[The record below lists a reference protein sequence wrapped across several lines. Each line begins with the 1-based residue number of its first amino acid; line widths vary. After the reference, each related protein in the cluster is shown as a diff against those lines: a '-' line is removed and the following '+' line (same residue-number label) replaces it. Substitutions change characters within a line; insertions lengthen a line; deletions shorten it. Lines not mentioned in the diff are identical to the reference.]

1 MKAEGERDVE
11 NKGQDEE
18 IRRRYLKI
26 KPRISADDCEEVRDD
41 M

>member
-18 IRRRYLKI
+18 IMRRYPKM
-26 KPRISADDCEEVRDD
+26 KSRISADNYEEVRDD

>member
-18 IRRRYLKI
+18 IRRIYPKMKSI
-26 KPRISADDCEEVRDD
+26 IFADGYEEVRDD